1 MAEDIVLLFQQN
13 TAAFLAAVF
22 VLSLLVGS
30 FLNVVIHRLPKM
42 LEAQWRQQ
50 CCELLN
56 AEPPAEPA
64 RYNLWWPP
72 STCPQCNH
80 RIRAWENI
88 PVLSYLLLRG
98 RCAGCRARISL
109 RYPVV
114 ELATAVLSALAAWHF
129 GPTWAG
135 VAAVGLTWSLV
146 ALSVIDIDH
155 QILPD
160 IITLPLIWAGLLLSL
175 FGVFP
180 DPQDAITPQQ
190 SIIGAAAGYLS
201 LWSVYHLFRL
211 LTGKEGMGYGD
222 FKLLAVFGAWLG
234 WTALPVVILLSSLVG
249 AIVGITLILAR
260 GRDRNIPIPF
270 GPYLAAAGFL
280 ALLWRDDI
288 IALYL
293 SWAGLN

>member
-1 MAEDIVLLFQQN
+1 MTVIEVFELYP
-13 TAAFLAAVF
+13 AAFAAAIF
-22 VLSLLVGS
+22 VLGLLVGS
-30 FLNVVIHRLPKM
+30 FLNVVIHRLPRM
-42 LEAQWRQQ
+42 LEAEWRQQ
-50 CCELLN
+50 CQELLHPD
-56 AEPPAEPA
+56 AAPADQPS

-72 STCPQCNH
+72 STCPHCGH

-88 PVLSYLLLRG
+88 PVVSYLALRG
-98 RCAGCRARISL
+98 RCSGCSAPISA
-109 RYPVV
+109 RYPLV
-114 ELATAVLSALAAWHF
+114 ELATALLSALVAWHF
-129 GPTWAG
+129 GPGWAA
-135 VAAVGLTWSLV
+135 VAALGLTWALV

-160 IITLPLIWAGLLLSL
+160 AITLPLVWAGLLLSVV
-175 FGVFP
+175 GVSLSP
-180 DPQDAITPQQ
+180 DSLLTPAQ

-249 AIVGITLILAR
+249 AVVGIGLILIR

-280 ALLWRDDI
+280 ALLWREDI